1 MDPAAY
7 LLSSWDAAT
16 PDERDER
23 ARALLERLPE
33 SFTYR
38 GLERCD
44 SFGHA
49 RWIAG
54 FVDDFGH
61 DFALVPGGMARL
73 GHDPRRNPL
82 QLTDDDRES
91 YAFSRS
97 GFALP
102 ALDEY
107 LAELLSEPRERVLSP
122 FLLEVRGK
130 PLDTLLE
137 SILAE
142 DDAFPSTFTGLIELL
157 AARGMRLPDE
167 DEWEWAASGGADT
180 IFLWG
185 DQLRA
190 GSREVD
196 DARNAF
202 GIVFPTGFPELT
214 ADPSILRGGDDGSL
228 ICGGVGR
235 IPVTLLRSPRR
246 RERSLLKTRRTS
258 ASNLRY
264 DAEVHIRRLVPL
276 DPLNC

>member
-1 MDPAAY
+1 MDQGAY

-16 PDERDER
+16 PAERDER
-23 ARALLERLPE
+23 ARALIERLPG

-38 GLERCD
+38 GLERWE

-54 FVDDFGH
+54 FVDEFGH
-61 DFALVPGGMARL
+61 DFALVPGGVARL
-73 GHDPRRNPL
+73 GYDPGRHPL
-82 QLTDDDRES
+82 LLTADDRES
-91 YAFSRS
+91 YAFSQS
-97 GFALP
+97 GFGLP

-107 LAELLSEPRERVLSP
+107 LAEQLSDPHERVLSP

-130 PLDTLLE
+130 PLDTLFE
-137 SILAE
+137 SIIAE
-142 DDAFPSTFTGLIELL
+142 DDPFPSTFTALAGML

-180 IFLWG
+180 LFLWG

-190 GSREVD
+190 GPREVEG
-196 DARNAF
+196 ARNAF
-202 GIVFPTGFPELT
+202 GLVFPTGFPELT
-214 ADPSILRGGDDGSL
+214 AAPSILRGGDDGSL

-246 RERSLLKTRRTS
+246 RERSVLKSRRTS
-258 ASNLRY
+258 ANDLRY
-264 DAEVHIRRLVPL
+264 EAEVHLRRLVPL
-276 DPLNC
+276 DHLDR